1 MWSHLA
7 VTATAAPAAAAPTAV
22 APPVVAP
29 TVVAPSVIGSSR
41 PAGIHDW
48 PAELGGLVG
57 RDWGRRSGG
66 RQDRW
71 VVRGGPGSGKTTLVA
86 DVVRAAVTGGVGLD
100 GVLVLTASATAGAC
114 LLEEVTSGLPPEL
127 VVGTDAPVRTVHSLA
142 HAVVRLAAA
151 RVDAPPPRLRTGAE
165 HDALVRET
173 LLGEAMDGAP
183 HWPEPLRPALSTVG
197 FARELRD
204 LLLRSLERGIG
215 PRELARLGRSA
226 GRPAW
231 VAAAGFFRRHEEQM
245 ALRSGLRG
253 GESDV
258 PEALNAAEL
267 VGAALD
273 ALTADPQLREIFRS
287 RRLVVVDDAHHLDP
301 LAAEFVAAVGGGADL
316 LLVVEDGDQ
325 SVFRFRGA
333 DGGLARAVVDQGGRA
348 VDLHEGHRMAPA
360 VAAVAARIGSRL
372 PGAARHRPREVVRGN
387 GPAGPAG
394 PVEPTLPTA
403 STASAVSPTSAGA
416 TDAAGGDGSVAVTVA
431 RSAAGEAAVI
441 ADFLRRRHVL
451 DGIDYG
457 EMAVITRSLPR
468 VADALLAALDAAGVP
483 VVDAGAELPPAH
495 DPVVA
500 ALLLL
505 LRSALEGPGGTDAER
520 TLALLSGPIG
530 RADPVAM
537 RRLRRGIRR
546 SGIGGSEPS
555 AETLRRLVLADEDPA
570 RSGVTAV
577 ELAPVTRIRHARAA
591 VLDSL
596 RSGGT
601 AEEALWAAW
610 SASRMER
617 RLVRQAVSA
626 DPWSRSADRSL
637 DAVVSLFDHA
647 ADYVDRVPGGSV
659 ALFCDVVSGEDLP
672 APRRADTRARGGA
685 VSVLSAHAAVGRQ
698 WRSVAV
704 CGVQDGLWPAPRRR
718 SGLLGVD
725 ELVDLTEVAGDGPVP
740 SEAERAVSSAAA
752 RAAEE
757 RRLFYVAC
765 SRARSHLLVTAVE
778 SPEEGD
784 VAPSRFVDEISDL
797 ATAAGDP
804 AGSGDHGPVPP
815 ASVSARYAPT
825 VFTLQHLAV
834 DLRAALLDP
843 STDPGDAARAAGLL
857 AGLRDAGVEAADPGT
872 WFGSTEPSTTAPPF
886 PAGPDEP
893 VAVLSP
899 SGFGA
904 LEECPLRWFLQKVR
918 GDSADAGSPA
928 ALIRGSAVHALAQAV
943 EGGVS
948 EDGIRTVVLRRAD
961 SLTRA
966 RGWFAERGAESVVGM
981 AESFRQW
988 RVDTRGEYTT
998 AGVEEPFTLD
1008 VPGGVRVRGRID
1020 RLEATRSGTVVP
1032 VDLKTSPSAVTKA
1045 VAAAHPQLALYQL
1058 AVAEGAVEAAA
1069 DRAPGGGLLLY
1080 LGGREG
1086 RPPTER
1092 VQDPLT
1098 RDAAAALTERVVEA
1112 GRATAGPTYTA
1123 RVGSW
1128 CDRCD
1133 VRSSCP
1139 AQIEGRQVIE

>member
-1 MWSHLA
+1 M
-7 VTATAAPAAAAPTAV
+7 TATAAPTTAAPTAV
-22 APPVVAP
+22 APTAVAP
-29 TVVAPSVIGSSR
+29 TVVYPAAVGS
-41 PAGIHDW
+41 PGPVGFHDW

-57 RDWGRRSGG
+57 RDWDKGSGG

-100 GVLVLTASATAGAC
+100 GVLVLTASATAGAD

-183 HWPEPLRPALSTVG
+183 YWPEQLRPALSTVG

-301 LAAEFVAAVGGGADL
+301 LAAEFVAAVGGGADV

-348 VDLHEGHRMAPA
+348 VDLHAGQRMAPA

-372 PGAARHRPREVVRGN
+372 PGAARHRPREVVRSTGPS

-394 PVEPTLPTA
+394 GAAGPTLPTA
-403 STASAVSPTSAGA
+403 SAGA
-416 TDAAGGDGSVAVTVA
+416 TDATGGDGYVEVTVA
-431 RSAAGEAAVI
+431 RSAAAEAAVV

-505 LRSALEGPGGTDAER
+505 LRSALEGADGTDAER

-530 RADPVAM
+530 RADPIAM

-555 AETLRRLVLADEDPA
+555 AETLRKLVLADEDPA

-601 AEEALWAAW
+601 AEEVLWAAW

-765 SRARSHLLVTAVE
+765 SRASSHLLVTAVE

-784 VAPSRFVDEISDL
+784 VAPSRFLDEISDL
-797 ATAAGDP
+797 ATAAGGP
-804 AGSGDHGPVPP
+804 AGSGDLGTVPTD
-815 ASVSARYAPT
+815 SVSARYAPT

-918 GDSADAGSPA
+918 GDSADAGSSA
-928 ALIRGSAVHALAQAV
+928 ALTRGSAVHALAQAV
-943 EGGVS
+943 EGGIS
-948 EDGIRTVVLRRAD
+948 EDGIRTAVIRRAD

-966 RGWFAERGAESVVGM
+966 RGWFAERGAESMVGM

-988 RVDTRGEYTT
+988 RADTRGEYTT
-998 AGVEEPFTLD
+998 AGVEEAFVLD

-1020 RLEATRSGTVVP
+1020 RLEATQSGAVVP
-1032 VDLKTSPSAVTKA
+1032 VDVKTSPSAVTKA

-1086 RPPTER
+1086 RAPTER

-1098 RDAAAALTERVVEA
+1098 VDAAAALTERVVEA
-1112 GRATAGPTYTA
+1112 GLATAGPTYTA